1 MPQNSGNPRGKRK
14 WQWGRSAA
22 ARSKQ
27 KGEKEGVGRRGVS
40 GILPVEEGRGA
51 TCVRRG
57 APAGSGA
64 LPVEVDGAEW
74 RGAGEEGGFQSGGPR
89 LGCCSGPGRR
99 NGEVFDLFKLT
110 SNGIDLI

>member
-1 MPQNSGNPRGKRK
+1 MAMGSLCGCPVETKGRKGGSGEEGGCLAFYQLK
-14 WQWGRSAA
+14 
-22 ARSKQ
+22 
-27 KGEKEGVGRRGVS
+27 KEGGHRACGV
-40 GILPVEEGRGA
+40 
-51 TCVRRG
+51 G